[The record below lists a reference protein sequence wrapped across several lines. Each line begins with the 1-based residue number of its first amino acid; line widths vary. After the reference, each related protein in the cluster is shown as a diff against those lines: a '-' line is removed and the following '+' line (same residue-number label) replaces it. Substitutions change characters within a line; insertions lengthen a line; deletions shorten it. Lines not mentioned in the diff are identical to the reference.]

1 MLGAGGPQDT
11 GLAALGAAAAALGHS
26 QPTGAWPCWQQG
38 GKQAWP
44 PAALTVEEPSL
55 NGRSPGPGPAEM
67 PGLLHTN
74 PLLLGAIT
82 QAEAETGGTHSSPAC
97 PRLLGSL
104 VIFCQVFKRSAGGG
118 GMGGT
123 PMNSLRTRESAQRK
137 SKEGGREGGSW
148 GEIQTAGCC
157 WARRGSREKP
167 V

>member
-11 GLAALGAAAAALGHS
+11 GLAALGAAAALGHS
-26 QPTGAWPCWQQG
+26 RPTGAWQCWQQG

-55 NGRSPGPGPAEM
+55 NGRSPGPGPMEM

-104 VIFCQVFKRSAGGG
+104 VIFLPGFQKKCRRRRDGGNPYEFLENKRK
-118 GMGGT
+118 
-123 PMNSLRTRESAQRK
+123 RT
-137 SKEGGREGGSW
+137 KEEQGGR
-148 GEIQTAGCC
+148 AG
-157 WARRGSREKP
+157 RRLMG
-167 V
+167 